1 VTTESLTVTDM
12 AAQLES
18 MMDDNGD
25 FVETEESTEEVQ
37 GVTED
42 HVEDFEEA
50 EEAEEESEDESE
62 DDSEEES
69 EEESEDES
77 EEAEGDEGE
86 LFEIEIEGE
95 AYEVNKEEL
104 VSGYLRNEQLL
115 KRQAELEA
123 EYQQKVDAAEEERA
137 QLIQALQ
144 SVSLEQD
151 VGLRKFQNVDWERLK
166 AADPEGYKDALVAY
180 TEAQR
185 QAQLTK
191 TKRDQLAGL
200 HQQAQALKHEAYLK
214 QQREVAKQLIPE
226 ASKEGF
232 ADSLIAYGKSIGFT
246 EDDIRSIA
254 DAKAL
259 FILNQA
265 RLYSELQV
273 KHKAAKEKVSKE
285 LPPVVRPGAPKTKS
299 QEEGRRNKALR
310 QRLNSTHDL
319 RDAAAVLEAFV

>member
-1 VTTESLTVTDM
+1 MVVSDEALNVTDM

-25 FVETEESTEEVQ
+25 FIETEESTEEVQ

-42 HVEDFEEA
+42 HVEDFEEPEGESEETEDDA
-50 EEAEEESEDESE
+50 EEDEPEEEDEESTEEESEDQF
-62 DDSEEES
+62 
-69 EEESEDES
+69 
-77 EEAEGDEGE
+77 
-86 LFEIEIEGE
+86 FEIEIDGE
-95 AYEVNKEEL
+95 AYEVNQEEL

-115 KRQAELEA
+115 KRQAELES
-123 EYQQKVDAAEEERA
+123 EYQQKLDAAEEERA

-151 VGLRKFQNVDWERLK
+151 VSLRKFQNVDWERLK
-166 AADPEGYKDALVAY
+166 AADPEGYKEALVAY

-191 TKRDQLAGL
+191 AKRDQLANL
-200 HQQAQALKHEAYLK
+200 HQQAQLIKHEAYLK
-214 QQREVAKQLIPE
+214 QQREIAQQLIPE
-226 ASKEGF
+226 ASQDGF

-246 EDDIRSIA
+246 EEDIRGIA

-285 LPPVVRPGAPKTKS
+285 LPPVVKPGAPKTKS
-299 QEEGRRNKALR
+299 QEEGRRAKALR
-310 QRLNSTHDL
+310 QRLNSTHDI